1 MGGRSLSVMGPQGRP
16 VPCVVE
22 PRSQASH
29 PRPQSTGGGGA
40 SILLGLCSCSY
51 LHQPWLQ
58 PCSISCS
65 HVQATEAFLPGNS
78 QSSCAIKSAYGHP
91 GIQSRYP
98 GENALGPGPGLS
110 KSHRRP
116 ETSGASQGGARPGH
130 CWSEVYQGQAPSAHY
145 VPGSEGRF
153 IDTLSFNPQDTSM
166 RQVLLLLF
174 PFCRLREA
182 K

>member
-1 MGGRSLSVMGPQGRP
+1 MAGGGGPQSVRDGPIAQTRDWTIP

-29 PRPQSTGGGGA
+29 PRPQSTGWGGA
-40 SILLGLCSCSY
+40 SILPGLCSCSH
-51 LHQPWLQ
+51 LHQPWL
-58 PCSISCS
+58 PISCS

-78 QSSCAIKSAYGHP
+78 QSSCAIKSACGHP

-116 ETSGASQGGARPGH
+116 EASGATQGGARPGH
-130 CWSEVYQGQAPSAHY
+130 CWSEVYQGQALSTHY
-145 VPGSEGRF
+145 VPGSEVRF
-153 IDTLSFNPQDTSM
+153 TNTFNPQDAPM
-166 RQVLLLLF
+166 RQVLMLLF
-174 PFCRLREA
+174 LFCR
-182 K
+182 